1 MRIRVHRDA
10 TDGERRVALT
20 PKTVTTLIGE
30 GHSVAV
36 PAGVGQRAGFPD
48 AAYRDAG
55 ADVFAGT
62 PEPAD
67 LLVGVGP
74 FTPDDIAG
82 SAAVIGF
89 LDPLGEPD
97 RAVELAATGATLIAL
112 EMIPRTTLAQSM
124 DALSSQANVAG
135 YQAVLLAASELPR
148 FFPMLITAAGTIR
161 PSRVLVLG
169 AGVAG
174 LQAIATA
181 RRLGAAVSAYDIRPE
196 AREQIESLGASFVG
210 GPVSDAAPSGGGYAT
225 EVNEETRAAQQQALA
240 DAVAAADVVI
250 STAAVP
256 GRRAPT
262 LVTAAMVEAMKPGS
276 LIVDLAAS
284 TGGNCELTRAG
295 EVVDHDGV
303 VIHGP
308 LDLSSRTAGDA
319 SEMLGKNILALI
331 SHLAG
336 DGELSVEGEIGRE
349 ACIARDGRIVSDRV
363 AQALGSPA

>member
-10 TDGERRVALT
+10 NDGERRVALT
-20 PKTVTTLIGE
+20 PKSAATLVAA

-36 PAGVGQRAGFPD
+36 PAGAGTLAGFPD
-48 AAYRDAG
+48 SAYRDIG
-55 ADVFAGT
+55 AEIVTDTLGA
-62 PEPAD
+62 AD
-67 LLVGVGP
+67 LIVGVGP
-74 FTPDDIAG
+74 FTPDDVAG
-82 SAAVIGF
+82 AGAVIGF
-89 LDPLGEPD
+89 LDPLGNP
-97 RAVELAATGATLIAL
+97 AAAAELAATGATLIAL

-135 YQAVLLAASELPR
+135 YQAVLLAATELPR
-148 FFPMLITAAGTIR
+148 FFPMLMTAAGTIR

-210 GPVSDAAPSGGGYAT
+210 GPVSDAARAGGGYAA
-225 EVNEETRAAQQQALA
+225 EVDDDTRAAQQQALA
-240 DAVAAADVVI
+240 DAVAGADVVI

-256 GRRAPT
+256 GRKAPT
-262 LVTAAMVEAMKPGS
+262 LITAAMVESMKPGA
-276 LIVDLAAS
+276 LIVDVAAS

-295 EVVDHDGV
+295 EVVDHGGV
-303 VIHGP
+303 LIHGP
-308 LDLSSRTAGDA
+308 LDLASRTAGDA
-319 SEMLGKNILALI
+319 SEMIGKNIVSLI
-331 SHLAG
+331 THLTRE
-336 DGELSVEGEIGRE
+336 GELSLEDEIGRE

-363 AQALGSPA
+363 TQALGTHA